1 MFYNNNRRCFLSLQT
16 FTKNKP
22 VDFKSIPI
30 CLESENPTDF
40 RLLDKV
46 AKVISDKA
54 FAINSEQRKALHVA
68 AVFVNNLPIIYTP
81 LEIKFVRR
89 IKFHSIFKP
98 LILETAHK
106 IMTIRLMKRK
116 QDRQSETI

>member
-1 MFYNNNRRCFLSLQT
+1 MTTIEEVFSMQT

-54 FAINSEQRKALHVA
+54 FAINL
-68 AVFVNNLPIIYTP
+68 NN
-81 LEIKFVRR
+81 E
-89 IKFHSIFKP
+89 
-98 LILETAHK
+98 
-106 IMTIRLMKRK
+106 KRYM
-116 QDRQSETI
+116 

>member
-1 MFYNNNRRCFLSLQT
+1 MGLDVLHEQSRGVFYPAN

-40 RLLDKV
+40 RLDNKV

-54 FAINSEQRKALHVA
+54 FAINSEQRKR
-68 AVFVNNLPIIYTP
+68 Y
-81 LEIKFVRR
+81 
-89 IKFHSIFKP
+89 
-98 LILETAHK
+98 
-106 IMTIRLMKRK
+106 M
-116 QDRQSETI
+116 